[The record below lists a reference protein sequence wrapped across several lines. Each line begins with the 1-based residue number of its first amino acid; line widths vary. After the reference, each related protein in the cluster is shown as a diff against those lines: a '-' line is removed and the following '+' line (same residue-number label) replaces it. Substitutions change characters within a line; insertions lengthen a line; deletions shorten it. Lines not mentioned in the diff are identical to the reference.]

1 VYEPLKERLNALR
14 TTHAS
19 RLSAERKLQEEVI
32 DVVSQYDH
40 YVGHL
45 SPPTPH
51 ISLINSLSFKV
62 TSMSR
67 MFVDVHMQVTEM
79 EEQVARLERQKRE
92 REAMTY

>member
-1 VYEPLKERLNALR
+1 VYEPLQERLNALR
-14 TTHAS
+14 ITHAS
-19 RLSAERKLQEEVI
+19 RLSAQRKLQEDVI
-32 DVVSQYDH
+32 DVVSRYDH
-40 YVGHL
+40 YVRHL
-45 SPPTPH
+45 SFQTSH
-51 ISLINSLSFKV
+51 MSLIIFLVIKV